1 MKSKIFFILLVTALL
16 LFTYGCR
23 KEEKQAVEV
32 KDESAEKSMTAS
44 ADELKIVDE
53 KAENI
58 LNGLNKGDYSLFSRD
73 FTDAAKQNL
82 DLEYFNKLRKFVK
95 DNSGDYVS
103 KTIAFSKGNTY
114 SYDCQFS
121 KETVLLGLIL
131 SSDLSKVE
139 SFYLDSANMREVLS
153 HQLDFAK

>member
-1 MKSKIFFILLVTALL
+1 MKPKIVFIVLIAALL

-23 KEEKQAVEV
+23 KEEKQPVED
-32 KDESAEKSMTAS
+32 KSIEKTVEANSE
-44 ADELKIVDE
+44 DLNIVDI

-58 LNGLNKGDYSLFSRD
+58 LDGLNKGDYNLFSAD
-73 FTDAAKQNL
+73 LSETAKQNF
-82 DLEYFNKLRKFVK
+82 DPEYFTKLRKFVE

-103 KTIAFSKGNTY
+103 KTIAMTKGNTY

-131 SSDLSKVE
+131 SSDLSRVE
-139 SFYLDSANMREVLS
+139 SLYLDSANKREVLS